1 MISITINISDYK
13 SHACEERKY
22 LMSHFPTLSY
32 IRPLDMRAEGGTYDP
47 SGVNLV
53 PVLATVSDLV
63 MRSVMREWQQ
73 SRDNA

>member
-1 MISITINISDYK
+1 
-13 SHACEERKY
+13 
-22 LMSHFPTLSY
+22 MSHFPTLSY
-32 IRPLDMRAEGGTYDP
+32 IRHLDMRAEGGTYDP

-73 SRDNA
+73 SRDAA